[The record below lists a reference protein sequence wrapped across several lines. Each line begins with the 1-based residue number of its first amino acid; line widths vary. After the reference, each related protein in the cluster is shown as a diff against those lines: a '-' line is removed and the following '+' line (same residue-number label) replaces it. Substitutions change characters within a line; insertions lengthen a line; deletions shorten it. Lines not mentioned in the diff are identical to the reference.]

1 MFTFRSDTD
10 YKFDIKRVYGI
21 NYDELIEYK
30 KNIETQDYSLNVSD
44 GHVEIEFQNSDNY
57 PFMVLPIFNELGWN
71 LYINGEKSS
80 IVNTNYGLIGFEIPE
95 GKVLIELQ
103 FKQPFLNLSIILSLL
118 SVILLIYLQINYSKE
133 NNKFHIDF

>member
-1 MFTFRSDTD
+1 M
-10 YKFDIKRVYGI
+10 
-21 NYDELIEYK
+21 N
-30 KNIETQDYSLNVSD
+30 NSD
-44 GHVEIEFQNSDNY
+44 GQVKIEFQNSDNY

-103 FKQPFLNLSIILSLL
+103 FKQPFLNLSIILSLF
-118 SVILLIYLQINYSKE
+118 SMILLIYLQTNDSKE
-133 NNKFHIDF
+133 YNKSHIDF